1 MTVWDFHAIPFCL
14 VILHMDYFMSTDHI
28 DGGVPTD
35 SGNTDTIQGL
45 LNVGADSASNR
56 KRK

>member
-1 MTVWDFHAIPFCL
+1 MTVWDFHAIPFRL
-14 VILHMDYFMSTDHI
+14 VILLMDYFMSTDHI

>member
-1 MTVWDFHAIPFCL
+1 
-14 VILHMDYFMSTDHI
+14 MDYFMSTDHI
-28 DGGVPTD
+28 EGGVPTD